1 LGPVRGT
8 AFVTLLAVAGTL
20 ATAAPSG
27 HAAVTVGETA
37 TSTNEACDGANN
49 NTVQVGVAAGH
60 NSFAAPSAGVITS
73 WSHNARSTSDG
84 TVLKL
89 KVYRAQGSS
98 FLAVGESEFQD
109 VSDAGPRTFATR
121 IVVAAGD
128 VLGLGLG
135 ANADTHPA
143 SCFQP
148 NGTTGDDYRNRVSD
162 LVTGTAGTFPGGPF
176 QVRANVAAQL
186 EPDRDCDGLGDE
198 SQDTA
203 VGTCGSAQG
212 GGGTGKPLSPPRD
225 TTKPRL
231 RKAKASATRTSVSVA
246 VTPSE
251 ACTLSAG
258 ATVTVG
264 NAAAKSTIRLA
275 SVKKKAKAGK
285 AIRLTLK
292 VRRKDRARLRRALRR
307 KGRKVKIS
315 IKATD
320 AAGNITRTS
329 ASVKLKRL

>member
-1 LGPVRGT
+1 VRGT
-8 AFVTLLAVAGTL
+8 ALVTLFVVAG
-20 ATAAPSG
+20 AAAGASPAQ
-27 HAAVTVGETA
+27 AAVTVGETA
-37 TSTNEACDGANN
+37 TSTNEACDGAGN

-60 NSFAAPSAGVITS
+60 NSFAAPSGGVITS

-121 IVVAAGD
+121 VVVAAGD

-148 NGTTGDDYRNRVSD
+148 NGTTGDDYRNRVGD

-198 SQDTA
+198 SQDPA

-225 TTKPRL
+225 TTRPRL
-231 RKAKASATRTSVSVA
+231 RKAKAKASAKRTSVSVA

-258 ATVTVG
+258 AKVAVG
-264 NAAAKSTIRLA
+264 NTAAKSVIRLA
-275 SVKKKAKAGK
+275 PVKKKAKAGK
-285 AIRLTLK
+285 AVRLTLK